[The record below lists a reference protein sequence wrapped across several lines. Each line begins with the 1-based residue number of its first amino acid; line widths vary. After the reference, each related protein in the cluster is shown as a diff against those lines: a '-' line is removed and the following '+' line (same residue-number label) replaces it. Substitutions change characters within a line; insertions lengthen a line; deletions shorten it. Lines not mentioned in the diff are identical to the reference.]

1 MASSVKTQWVSVIL
15 FLTIF
20 LTLLPFCTATAQSGG
35 LSWSLEG
42 PADAVVA
49 HDGGFLA
56 LVEGSIWACRPGE
69 QEPALLLPPDGG
81 LPVDGPVSYTHLDV
95 YKRQHVE
102 RAWDGRG

>member
-81 LPVDGPVSYTHLDV
+81 LPVDGLFASDAGGVLALSVT
-95 YKRQHVE
+95 
-102 RAWDGRG
+102 RAA